1 MLLEHLEHSAKY
13 LLLCSAEESNSYKFG
28 TTLGWENVD
37 RAEQTKGENMVYFKF
52 YFTADTQFSKVLNAL
67 EPESHFMQSVHTF
80 HLCHRLPWEWS
91 NLWLH
96 YAWITL
102 NNTRFP
108 LIWCNMSLFYTV
120 WLINTSVCV
129 VCFQTIFTGIML
141 KHVLFH
147 ILKPPPP
154 ISLHIIHPDSQFQIQ
169 NTSFWISSMGYQF
182 YLQFRMECTCFKRKR
197 WNAAWESNFNLAQSE
212 AVFRQTKFA
221 VKGIVGVGYSHC
233 L

>member
-1 MLLEHLEHSAKY
+1 MFLEQLEHSAEY
-13 LLLCSAEESNSYKFG
+13 LLLCSAEERKSYKFG
-28 TTLGWENVD
+28 TTLGWGNVD
-37 RAEQTKGENMVYFKF
+37 RAEQTNGENMVYFKD
-52 YFTADTQFSKVLNAL
+52 YFTADTQFSKVSNAL

-80 HLCHRLPWEWS
+80 HLCHRLPCEWS

-129 VCFQTIFTGIML
+129 VCFQTIFTGIIL
-141 KHVLFH
+141 KHVPPH
-147 ILKPPPP
+147 ISPYNP
-154 ISLHIIHPDSQFQIQ
+154 SRFSVPDSEYEFPNLIYG
-169 NTSFWISSMGYQF
+169 ISVIFTVSNA
-182 YLQFRMECTCFKRKR
+182 FKSKR